1 MKIHFGCDFKGMFC
15 TLKTL
20 FICIAVS
27 ETVKGKSLLESVS
40 SVAQL
45 CLTLSNPIY
54 FSTSGFPVHHQLR
67 LFKLVSIELVMPSN
81 HLIFCHPLLLSP
93 SIFPSTGSFQM
104 SQLFASGGQSIGVS
118 ASGSVLP
125 MNIQDW
131 LPLGLTDLIFFQ
143 SKELSRIFS
152 NTTV

>member
-54 FSTSGFPVHHQLR
+54 FSTSGFPVHHQLC

-81 HLIFCHPLLLSP
+81 HLIFCHSLLLLPSLFSSIRVFSNESVLHVRWLKYWSFRFSLSP
-93 SIFPSTGSFQM
+93 SNEY
-104 SQLFASGGQSIGVS
+104 SGLITFRIDRFDLL
-118 ASGSVLP
+118 SV
-125 MNIQDW
+125 
-131 LPLGLTDLIFFQ
+131 
-143 SKELSRIFS
+143 
-152 NTTV
+152 

>member
-1 MKIHFGCDFKGMFC
+1 MKIHFGCDFKGLFC

-45 CLTLSNPIY
+45 CLTLSNPVY

-81 HLIFCHPLLLSP
+81 HLIFCHSLFLLPSLFSSIRVFSNESFLHVRWPKYWSFSFSLSP
-93 SIFPSTGSFQM
+93 SNEY
-104 SQLFASGGQSIGVS
+104 SGLITFRIDRFDLL
-118 ASGSVLP
+118 SV
-125 MNIQDW
+125 
-131 LPLGLTDLIFFQ
+131 
-143 SKELSRIFS
+143 
-152 NTTV
+152 

>member
-40 SVAQL
+40 SVTQL

-81 HLIFCHPLLLSP
+81 HLIFCHSLLLLPSLFSSIRVFSNESVLHVRWLKYWSFRFSLSP
-93 SIFPSTGSFQM
+93 SNEY
-104 SQLFASGGQSIGVS
+104 SGLITFRIDRFDLL
-118 ASGSVLP
+118 SV
-125 MNIQDW
+125 
-131 LPLGLTDLIFFQ
+131 
-143 SKELSRIFS
+143 
-152 NTTV
+152 

>member
-1 MKIHFGCDFKGMFC
+1 MRIHFGCDFKGMFC

-81 HLIFCHPLLLSP
+81 HLIFCHSLLLLPSLFSSIRVFSNESVLHVRWLKYWSFRFSLSP
-93 SIFPSTGSFQM
+93 SNEY
-104 SQLFASGGQSIGVS
+104 SGLITFRIDRFDLL
-118 ASGSVLP
+118 SV
-125 MNIQDW
+125 
-131 LPLGLTDLIFFQ
+131 
-143 SKELSRIFS
+143 
-152 NTTV
+152 